1 MPSTSWLSA
10 DAMLDG
16 DDFRRRQ
23 RWKNVALAGGLFGLV
38 VLFYLITLVKL
49 GGAG

>member
-1 MPSTSWLSA
+1 MSSTSWSWA
-10 DAMLDG
+10 DMVSEGEEL
-16 DDFRRRQ
+16 RRRQ
-23 RWKNVALAGGLFGLV
+23 RWKNVALACGLMGLV